1 MSSRTPRLEEV
12 AAEAGVSTITASRA
26 LRQPE
31 KVAPETRARIEA
43 AVARLGYVPNLL
55 AGALAS
61 ARSRTVA
68 ILVPTL
74 ASSMFAETIDGLTEA
89 LEARGY
95 AILVAQSG
103 YDASRERRALSALL
117 GRRPEALV
125 MVGSPSDAASAT
137 LLQRAVADGTRV
149 VETWEKPRHAV
160 DALVAFDNAA
170 AGRMV
175 AAHFARAGRRRLH
188 FVGGEDRRARTRLSG
203 FEAAAKA
210 AGLPR
215 PGRSILPAPASM
227 EDAARLGAGLAE
239 LPDAVF
245 AATDVHAVALLD
257 ALLRR
262 GVRVPEE
269 VAVVGLGD
277 LPMARHCRPA
287 LSTVRVDGAAIGRRA
302 AAVILGEAEGGAMPG
317 ELVLRESG

>member
-1 MSSRTPRLEEV
+1 MSSRSPRLEEV
-12 AAEAGVSTITASRA
+12 AAAAGVSTITASRA
-26 LRQPE
+26 LRLPE
-31 KVAPETRARIEA
+31 KVAPATRARVEA

-74 ASSMFAETIDGLTEA
+74 ASSMFAETIDGLTDA
-89 LEARGY
+89 LEARGF

-103 YDASRERRALSALL
+103 YDAERERRALSTLL

-125 MVGSPSDAASAT
+125 MVGSPADAACAAV
-137 LLQRAVADGTRV
+137 LERAVADGVRV
-149 VETWEKPRHAV
+149 VETWEKPRRAL

-175 AAHFARAGRRRLH
+175 ASHLAASGRRRLH
-188 FVGGEDRRARTRLSG
+188 FVGGDDRRARARRAG

-210 AGLPR
+210 AGLPP
-215 PGRSILPAPASM
+215 PGHTILPAPAAM
-227 EDAARLGAGLAE
+227 EDAARLGTE
-239 LPDAVF
+239 MRDLPDAVF
-245 AATDVHAVALLD
+245 AATDVHAVALLG

-262 GVRVPEE
+262 GVRVPED
-269 VAVVGLGD
+269 VAVLGFGD
-277 LPMARHCRPA
+277 LPMARHCRPS
-287 LSTVRVDGAAIGRRA
+287 LSTVRADGGAIGRRA
-302 AAVILGEAEGGAMPG
+302 AAVILGEAQGSPVPG

>member
-1 MSSRTPRLEEV
+1 MLHRTPRLQDV
-12 AAEAGVSTITASRA
+12 AAQAGVSVITASRA
-26 LRQPE
+26 LRLPE
-31 KVAPETRARIEA
+31 KVAPETRARVEA

-61 ARSRTVA
+61 ARSNTVA

-89 LEARGY
+89 LEQRGY

-103 YDASRERRALSALL
+103 YDPARERRALAALL

-125 MVGSPSDAASAT
+125 MVGSPADAASAA
-137 LLQRAVADGTRV
+137 LLRRAVADGVRV
-149 VETWEKPRHAV
+149 VETWERPRRSV

-170 AGRMV
+170 AGRLV
-175 AAHFARAGRRRLH
+175 GRHFAAAGRQRLH
-188 FVGGEDRRARTRLSG
+188 FVGGADRRAAARLSG
-203 FEAAAKA
+203 FETAAKA

-215 PGRSILPAPASM
+215 PGRSILPAPAAM
-227 EDAARLGAGLAE
+227 EDAARLAATWVD

-257 ALLRR
+257 ALRRR

-269 VAVVGLGD
+269 VALVGLGD
-277 LPMARHCRPA
+277 LPIGRHCCPA

-302 AAVILGEAEGGAMPG
+302 AAVILGEAAGGVAPT

>member
-1 MSSRTPRLEEV
+1 V
-12 AAEAGVSTITASRA
+12 AAAAGVSTITASRA
-26 LRQPE
+26 LRLPA
-31 KVAPETRARIEA
+31 KVAPETRARVEA

-74 ASSMFAETIDGLTEA
+74 GSSMFAETIDGLTEA

-103 YDASRERRALSALL
+103 YEAARERVALSALL

-125 MVGSPSDAASAT
+125 MVGSPADAASAM
-137 LLQRAVADGTRV
+137 LLERAVADGVRV
-149 VETWEKPRHAV
+149 VETWEKPKRAV
-160 DALVAFDNAA
+160 DALVAFDNVA

-175 AAHFARAGRRRLH
+175 AAHFAGARRKRLH
-188 FVGGEDRRARTRLSG
+188 FVGGGDRRAQARLAG
-203 FEAAAKA
+203 FAAAAKA

-215 PGRSILPAPASM
+215 PGHSLMTAPAAM
-227 EDAARLGAGLAE
+227 EHAAQLGASWRE

-245 AATDVHAVALLD
+245 AATDVHAAGLLD
-257 ALLRR
+257 ALTRR
-262 GVRVPEE
+262 GVRVPQD
-269 VAVVGLGD
+269 VAIVGLGD
-277 LPMARHCRPA
+277 LPFARHCRPS
-287 LSTVRVDGAAIGRRA
+287 LSTVRVDGLAIGRRA
-302 AAVILGEAEGGAMPG
+302 AAVILGEAEGGALPG
-317 ELVLRESG
+317 ELLIRESG

>member
-1 MSSRTPRLEEV
+1 MSPRTPRLAEV

-26 LRQPE
+26 LRLPA
-31 KVAPETRARIEA
+31 KVAPQTRARVEA

-74 ASSMFAETIDGLTEA
+74 GSSMFAETIDGLTEA

-103 YDASRERRALSALL
+103 YDAARERVALSALL

-125 MVGSPSDAASAT
+125 MVGSPADAAST
-137 LLQRAVADGTRV
+137 LLLERAVSEGVRV
-149 VETWEKPRHAV
+149 VETWEKPKRAV
-160 DALVAFDNAA
+160 DALVAFDNAG

-175 AAHFARAGRRRLH
+175 AQHFAAAGRTRLH
-188 FVGGEDRRARTRLSG
+188 FVGGGDRRAQTRLAG

-210 AGLPR
+210 AGLAK
-215 PGRSILPAPASM
+215 PGRSLMAAPATMQDS
-227 EDAARLGAGLAE
+227 ARLGAAWKE
-239 LPDAVF
+239 MPDAVF
-245 AATDVHAVALLD
+245 AATDVHAAGLLD

-262 GVRVPEE
+262 GVRVPAD
-269 VAVVGLGD
+269 VAIVGLGD
-277 LPMARHCRPA
+277 LPFARHCRPS
-287 LSTVRVDGAAIGRRA
+287 LSTVRVDGLAIGRRV
-302 AAVILGEAEGGAMPG
+302 AAVILGEAEGGALPA
-317 ELVLRESG
+317 ELILRESG